1 MVIALVASVIFL
13 AVIIFVLQ
21 PLFTRKPSY
30 AYLQGSL
37 GNPEDSN
44 VHDMA
49 LEALADIE
57 TDYRLGKL
65 SEDDYRQLR
74 IQYRELV
81 STTAGYS
88 TDSAESDLAYID
100 RQIEHDLSMIK
111 ANQPVT
117 EVQELVCPRCSAKVD
132 KDDLFC
138 SKCGAKLR
146 TTSIETTPD
155 LQPHPHATKR
165 VRLPSLDR
173 KRKALISIVIA
184 CLLFALA
191 TAGIYLQQTAR
202 NASARAVGTIPSNN
216 VQTIATYGS
225 GDLVF
230 AGDGTT
236 IWKSTDGGKTWESL
250 SGIQGNVTSISAID
264 NRLFAV
270 VNFQVWTSA
279 DQGDSWSRISSAPK
293 LVAIT
298 TDSESSKIY
307 GFDAEGN
314 LYIGSNNGTTWDKT
328 TGPEQAGISSATI
341 ASVDPLVIFGS
352 SPAGVFVGTQG
363 AWGSAN
369 GTVNGALPT
378 KNVRYVAYDR
388 SSGERGTLPNGG
400 NIQGTLYAA
409 TDMGLFKSTD
419 YGTSW
424 VKIGLSKDL
433 RALAIGDDVMYAVD
447 SAGNIYVSHDKGVSW
462 SGK

>member
-1 MVIALVASVIFL
+1 MVIALAAAIIFL
-13 AVIIFVLQ
+13 VVVVFVLQ
-21 PLFTRKPSY
+21 PLFTRRPSY
-30 AYLQGSL
+30 VYLQNALIDQG
-37 GNPEDSN
+37 DSSI
-44 VHDMA
+44 HDMA

-65 SEDDYRQLR
+65 SEEDYRQLR

-81 STTAGYS
+81 SATAGYS
-88 TDSAESDLAYID
+88 TDSAENDLAYID
-100 RQIEHDLSMIK
+100 RQIEHDLLMIK
-111 ANQPVT
+111 TNQSVT
-117 EVQELVCPRCSAKVD
+117 EAQELVCPRCSARVD
-132 KDDLFC
+132 KDDSFC
-138 SKCGAKLR
+138 SKCGTKLQA
-146 TTSIETTPD
+146 TSIEPTPN
-155 LQPHPHATKR
+155 LQLRTPTTKR
-165 VRLPSLDR
+165 VVLPSLDR
-173 KRKALISIVIA
+173 RGKALTSIVIA

-191 TAGIYLQQTAR
+191 TAVIYLQQTAR

-250 SGIQGNVTSISAID
+250 SGIQGNVTSISTTD
-264 NRLFAV
+264 NRLFAL
-270 VNFQVWTSA
+270 VNSQVWTSE
-279 DQGDSWSRISSAPK
+279 DQGKSWIRISNAPR

-298 TDSESSKIY
+298 VDNENSKIY

-314 LYIGSNNGTTWDKT
+314 LYIGSNNGASWIKT
-328 TGPEQAGISSATI
+328 TGPEQAGVSSATI
-341 ASVDPLVIFGS
+341 ASTDPLVIFGS

-378 KNVRYVAYDR
+378 KNVRYVVYDR

-409 TDMGLFKSTD
+409 TDIGLFKSTD

-433 RALAIGDDVMYAVD
+433 RALAVGNDVMYAVD
-447 SAGNIYVSHDKGVSW
+447 SAGNIYVSRDKGVSW